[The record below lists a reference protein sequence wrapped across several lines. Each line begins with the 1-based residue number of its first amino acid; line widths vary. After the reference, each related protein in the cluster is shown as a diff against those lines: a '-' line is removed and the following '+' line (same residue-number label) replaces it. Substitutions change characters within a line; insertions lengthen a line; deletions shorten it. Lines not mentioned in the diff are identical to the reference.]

1 MQNRNHIV
9 EILLDVDGLPPP
21 TPEIQHER
29 ELAIYE
35 LLQENVFVLD
45 RRGEKILPSAPL
57 VLKLSMKNSLLAIT
71 VEGKNYEGKYEV
83 GLSLTALKPI
93 IKDYFEICKSYFN
106 AVKRLPPSQ
115 IEVIDMGRRG
125 IHLEGSRVLM
135 ERLSGKV
142 KTDIPTAKRLFSL
155 ICALHIY

>member
-71 VEGKNYEGKYEV
+71 VEGKNYEGEYEV

>member
-45 RRGEKILPSAPL
+45 RREEKILPSAPL

-71 VEGKNYEGKYEV
+71 VEGKNYEGEYEI

-142 KTDIPTAKRLFSL
+142 KTDIPTGKRLFSL

>member
-57 VLKLSMKNSLLAIT
+57 VLKLSAIQWFPREQM
-71 VEGKNYEGKYEV
+71 VPGFGNIGFKLKVGEV
-83 GLSLTALKPI
+83 GISNYHQTDSPFGWHI
-93 IKDYFEICKSYFN
+93 IKRYE
-106 AVKRLPPSQ
+106 
-115 IEVIDMGRRG
+115 
-125 IHLEGSRVLM
+125 
-135 ERLSGKV
+135 
-142 KTDIPTAKRLFSL
+142 
-155 ICALHIY
+155 